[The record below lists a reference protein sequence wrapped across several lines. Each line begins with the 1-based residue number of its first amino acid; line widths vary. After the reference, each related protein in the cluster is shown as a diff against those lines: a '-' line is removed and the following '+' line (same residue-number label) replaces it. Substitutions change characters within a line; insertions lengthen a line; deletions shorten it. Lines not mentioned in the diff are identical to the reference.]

1 MPTRACKRIVRR
13 PTAAKWTE
21 VGQLG
26 DELAMHVCV
35 RVRERRLTYYWSLFV
50 LACLLVVVVA
60 CGIDRSSWHLA
71 FLLGIASRQLHFELH
86 PGAAQVDCGLDPS
99 RFPPSP
105 SDSHHGQQSMADDE
119 SLLLPKRPPAAA
131 AADEAEEEG
140 DQSRALS
147 SFARRNTRGSKAAG
161 M

>member
-1 MPTRACKRIVRR
+1 MCACARTKAYVLHVLVVVR
-13 PTAAKWTE
+13 
-21 VGQLG
+21 
-26 DELAMHVCV
+26 
-35 RVRERRLTYYWSLFV
+35 S
-50 LACLLVVVVA
+50 CLLVVVVVA
-60 CGIDRSSWHLA
+60 CGIDRRHLA
-71 FLLGIASRQLHFELH
+71 FLLGIASRQLHFERHLD
-86 PGAAQVDCGLDPS
+86 AAQADCGLDPS
-99 RFPPSP
+99 RFPPPP

-131 AADEAEEEG
+131 AADEAEVEG

>member
-1 MPTRACKRIVRR
+1 
-13 PTAAKWTE
+13 
-21 VGQLG
+21 
-26 DELAMHVCV
+26 MHVCV

-50 LACLLVVVVA
+50 LACLLLSSSRVWH
-60 CGIDRSSWHLA
+60 RSSWHLA

-147 SFARRNTRGSKAAG
+147 SFARRNTRGSKASG

>member
-1 MPTRACKRIVRR
+1 
-13 PTAAKWTE
+13 
-21 VGQLG
+21 
-26 DELAMHVCV
+26 MHVCV

-50 LACLLVVVVA
+50 LACLLVVVA
-60 CGIDRSSWHLA
+60 CGIDRSSCHLA
-71 FLLGIASRQLHFELH
+71 FLLGIASR

-119 SLLLPKRPPAAA
+119 SLLPKRPPAA
-131 AADEAEEEG
+131 EAEEEG

-147 SFARRNTRGSKAAG
+147 SSAERNTSRSKAAG
-161 M
+161 I